1 MAPIPSVREETVA
14 TPRPNR
20 VGLTRRPQTGKLL
33 EEEALAAAAL
43 RVPKLAMEKA
53 VTATGPLRIAIDQAI
68 MMVATEK
75 KVFGLSQKFI
85 SIEDGKLEM
94 GKSQGQHTEI
104 FPRAIA
110 ALLHPSP
117 QTKEVLT

>member
-1 MAPIPSVREETVA
+1 MALMPSARVA
-14 TPRPNR
+14 TPRPNT

-33 EEEALAAAAL
+33 EEEAFAAAAL

-75 KVFGLSQKFI
+75 KVFGLKNI
-85 SIEDGKLEM
+85 DEYCGD
-94 GKSQGQHTEI
+94 
-104 FPRAIA
+104 
-110 ALLHPSP
+110 
-117 QTKEVLT
+117 